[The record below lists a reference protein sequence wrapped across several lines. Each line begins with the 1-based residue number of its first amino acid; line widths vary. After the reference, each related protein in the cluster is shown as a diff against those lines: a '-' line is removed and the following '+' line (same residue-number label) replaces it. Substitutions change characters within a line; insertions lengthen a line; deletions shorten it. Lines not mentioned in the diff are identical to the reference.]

1 MLNSTEPNDS
11 PILRFLNQQHP
22 NLPTEKKQ
30 KLIQNLSESGIP
42 ATDKIFPWV
51 VETALLRVEIAEL
64 KAKLVQS
71 ERQLALHPE
80 QLKSSLELVLKPY
93 LEEVGRSRMAS
104 QKLTEELRAAAVID
118 ASLAESGWRGIGAA
132 FAAVFK
138 HQNLL
143 FVMGIFVAVGG
154 VLGLAIAWNLG
165 GYNRRI
171 VERNREVIQQ
181 CNLKN
186 ASDPDSNGWYTC
198 PGWQLPMP
206 RN

>member
-1 MLNSTEPNDS
+1 M
-11 PILRFLNQQHP
+11 
-22 NLPTEKKQ
+22 
-30 KLIQNLSESGIP
+30 
-42 ATDKIFPWV
+42 

-64 KAKLVQS
+64 KAGLLQS

-80 QLKSSLELVLKPY
+80 QLKSSLELVLQPY
-93 LEEVGRSRMAS
+93 LKEMGHSRTAS
-104 QKLTEELRAAAVID
+104 QELTKELRAAAVID
-118 ASLAESGWRGIGAA
+118 ASLAESGWRGIGVA
-132 FAAVFK
+132 FSAVFK

-154 VLGLAIAWNLG
+154 VLGLAMAWNLG
-165 GYNRRI
+165 GYNRRL

-206 RN
+206 RR